1 MTERRPRDL
10 AFSIAFFVFAKK
22 KKKKELVDSFRYYCS
37 CYEFMHIAVYIFT
50 DVTRESTRS
59 LIQRPCHES
68 DAVAD
73 CRLTDPIIP
82 TVRPIEF
89 NERIQL
95 WNEAHCEC
103 TVLTRVNKRHGPI

>member
-1 MTERRPRDL
+1 MSN
-10 AFSIAFFVFAKK
+10 AFLFLLKK
-22 KKKKELVDSFRYYCS
+22 KRELVDGFRYYYS

-82 TVRPIEF
+82 TVRPREF
-89 NERIQL
+89 EERIQL
-95 WNEAHCEC
+95 WNQAHCEC